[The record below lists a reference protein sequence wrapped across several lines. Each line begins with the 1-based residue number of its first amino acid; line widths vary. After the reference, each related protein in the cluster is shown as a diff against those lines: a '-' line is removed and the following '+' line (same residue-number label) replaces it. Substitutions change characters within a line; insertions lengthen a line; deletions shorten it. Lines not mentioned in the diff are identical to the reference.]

1 MTTKGKR
8 YDKDF
13 KLGAVK
19 MLLEKGR
26 SINSVAVDLGVSYDT
41 LHRWIRE
48 FKTDPQ
54 NSFRGSGHLRPDEE
68 EIRRLKK
75 ENQDLREAV
84 SYTHLRAHETD
95 SYLVCRLLLE

>member
-19 MLLEKGR
+19 MVLEKGR

-68 EIRRLKK
+68 EIRWLKK
-75 ENQDLREAV
+75 ENQDLREENAILKKA
-84 SYTHLRAHETD
+84 TAIFANHRK
-95 SYLVCRLLLE
+95 